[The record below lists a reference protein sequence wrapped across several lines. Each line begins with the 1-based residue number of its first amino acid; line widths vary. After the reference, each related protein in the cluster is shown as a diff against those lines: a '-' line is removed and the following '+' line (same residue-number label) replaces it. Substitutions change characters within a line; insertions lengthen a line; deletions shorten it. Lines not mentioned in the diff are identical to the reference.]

1 MKTALKILGGV
12 IVLAIVAVVALH
24 FYELRRA
31 RQAGLLTENITH
43 DGDVWKAD
51 FTARIPAPEQTV
63 YDAIRNVENT
73 RSDQVKAVRVVSQ
86 SGNKKTVDM
95 DIAGPG
101 GQTITTELAFEYLP
115 DEKKIVYTTV
125 NNPVLDTQ
133 AVYQLSDEGSGSS
146 TFIDYHQDT
155 HMLQSLPVP
164 DGVIKQVIR
173 GIFVAQLEGLKKSLN
188 IKTADDAD
196 NDDEP

>member
-1 MKTALKILGGV
+1 MKTAAKILGGV
-12 IVLAIVAVVALH
+12 IVLAVVAIVGWH
-24 FYELRRA
+24 YYQMHRA

-63 YDAIRNVENT
+63 FDAIRNVENT
-73 RSDQVKAVRVVSQ
+73 HSDQVKSVRVVSQ
-86 SGNKKTVDM
+86 NGNKKTVDM

-101 GQTITTELAFEYLP
+101 GQSITTELAFEYFP
-115 DEKKIVYTTV
+115 DEKKITYNTV
-125 NNPVLDTQ
+125 NNPMLETQ
-133 AVYQLSDEGSGSS
+133 AVYQLSDEGAS
-146 TFIDYHQDT
+146 TLIDYHQNT

-173 GIFVAQLEGLKKSLN
+173 GIFVAQLETLKRTLN
-188 IKTADDAD
+188 LKTVDNADS
-196 NDDEP
+196 DDDP

>member
-1 MKTALKILGGV
+1 
-12 IVLAIVAVVALH
+12 
-24 FYELRRA
+24 LRRA

-101 GQTITTELAFEYLP
+101 GQTITTELAFEYFP
-115 DEKKIVYTTV
+115 DDKKIVYNSV
-125 NNPVLDTQ
+125 NNPLLDTQ
-133 AVYQLSDEGSGSS
+133 GVYQLTDEGAS
-146 TFIDYHQDT
+146 TFIDYHQNT
-155 HMLQSLPVP
+155 HMLQPLPVP
-164 DGVIKQVIR
+164 DGVIQQVIR
-173 GIFVAQLEGLKKSLN
+173 SIFVAELETLKRQLN
-188 IKTADDAD
+188 ITTADDTGSDD
-196 NDDEP
+196 NP